1 MEFNKS
7 ADESDINDVLIVISK
22 RCLDNKDYSKA
33 LLGHYNS
40 EKLSEKVKNIIGQ
53 IIGPNIISMM
63 PEDRIGTLVTNFVSL
78 VEKKREEVVLKAF
91 NRDALSQLGEHLNY
105 LDQMSLLLSL
115 NGEITAKQEDNK
127 TKTISSNGDE
137 KIQEKNMSLDNNSS
151 PKRVK

>member
-1 MEFNKS
+1 M
-7 ADESDINDVLIVISK
+7 
-22 RCLDNKDYSKA
+22 
-33 LLGHYNS
+33 
-40 EKLSEKVKNIIGQ
+40 
-53 IIGPNIISMM
+53 
-63 PEDRIGTLVTNFVSL
+63 
-78 VEKKREEVVLKAF
+78 
-91 NRDALSQLGEHLNY
+91 SQLGEHLNY

>member
-1 MEFNKS
+1 
-7 ADESDINDVLIVISK
+7 
-22 RCLDNKDYSKA
+22 
-33 LLGHYNS
+33 
-40 EKLSEKVKNIIGQ
+40 
-53 IIGPNIISMM
+53 MM

-78 VEKKREEVVLKAF
+78 VEKREEVVLKAF